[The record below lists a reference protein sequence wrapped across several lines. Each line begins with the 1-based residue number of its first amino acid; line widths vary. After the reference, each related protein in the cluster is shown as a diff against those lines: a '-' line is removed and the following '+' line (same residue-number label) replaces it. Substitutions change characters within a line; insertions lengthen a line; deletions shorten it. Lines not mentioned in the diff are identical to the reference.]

1 MKALFAEIFTLNCQN
16 FVILSFFRAF
26 KSLKINHFCCEKMDL
41 SVKFKFLDVST
52 NDSYFRRQ
60 FDSKLVRR
68 DWIVVSKEVPVD
80 IPPVA
85 GLITEQ
91 LQTPLC
97 HIALLCSNRKT
108 PNMGL
113 VDAIKY
119 VAKKLTDP
127 HQI

>member
-1 MKALFAEIFTLNCQN
+1 M
-16 FVILSFFRAF
+16 
-26 KSLKINHFCCEKMDL
+26 
-41 SVKFKFLDVST
+41 
-52 NDSYFRRQ
+52 
-60 FDSKLVRR
+60 RR

-113 VDAIKY
+113 VDAVKY
-119 VAKKLTDP
+119 VT
-127 HQI
+127 